1 MYQIK
6 TSNFF
11 NNSLNEE
18 LWDIDIVRNLSEE
31 SFTTESSI
39 LYAIYSSKYKIEFCF
54 KENRKLYYIMI
65 EELSEQGD
73 TPNTALEYIDDL
85 HLFDMNREELET
97 LLGQPITDNTLRQ
110 HHIELYLSEERIDS
124 LYYFDISSGACIS
137 SSIRD
142 Q

>member
-1 MYQIK
+1 MCQIK

-11 NNSLNEE
+11 NHTIDKE
-18 LWDIDIVRNLSEE
+18 LRDIDIVKNLSEE

-65 EELSEQGD
+65 EEISEQGG
-73 TPNTALEYIDDL
+73 NKNIALEYIDDL
-85 HLFDMNREELET
+85 NLFDMKREELAT

-110 HHIELYLSEERIDS
+110 NHIELYLSEAQVDS
-124 LYYFDISSGACIS
+124 LYYFEISSV
-137 SSIRD
+137 
-142 Q
+142 